1 MSLLQPII
9 LKSTHRRILA
19 RRGGWLLVPCCLIGI
34 LAESRCYSS
43 PPQPAQGFSRFIPW
57 MAKQPS
63 AAPSQSPDKSPPEQ
77 LHAPE
82 VRQYPAEFVRRSD
95 AIPDAV
101 HRGERPANAAP
112 AISLTVSAAPRRQV
126 GSGSTFHL
134 TVRNTSRQPIEDVY
148 VRAEFCDGL
157 AMPGQAERHV
167 VRPLGRIA
175 GRESREMALTLF
187 GVDEG
192 KKVCTFTVYA
202 EGASPVAKTVGV
214 EFVPRRLELRLLG
227 PPLRTVGTRA
237 EFTAKLTNISAVPMT
252 GLIATVRHDA
262 CFVQRSGSAGA
273 ERNRGSLQW
282 KLGTLKPGEGVQM
295 QVEYDCLKPADHGHV
310 TLAAV
315 ADGFPGDEIEVS
327 PQVIAENGALALE
340 VEDSDERLRSGE
352 EMVYAISVRNRSRQP
367 VRNVRVVADL
377 PEIFE
382 PLGTEVLVDKRA
394 LVQKMS
400 VDGRVLEFEPIGVLA
415 AGSVARYQVRVRA
428 KLPGEGEFRVRVTE
442 ATSQW
447 TGEVAESTTVNP

>member
-9 LKSTHRRILA
+9 LKSAHRHFLA
-19 RRGGWLLVPCCLIGI
+19 RCGGWLLLPCCLIGI

-43 PPQPAQGFSRFIPW
+43 PPQPAQGFTRFIPW
-57 MAKQPS
+57 MAKPPS

-77 LHAPE
+77 LYAPE
-82 VRQYPAEFVRRSD
+82 IRQYRQEFVGRSD
-95 AIPDAV
+95 ANPDAV
-101 HRGERPANAAP
+101 RRGERPANTAP
-112 AISLTVSAAPRRQV
+112 AISLTVVAAPRRQV

-134 TVRNTSRQPIEDVY
+134 TVKNTSRQPIEDVY
-148 VRAEFCDGL
+148 ARAEFCDGL
-157 AMPGQAERHV
+157 AMPGQAEHHV
-167 VRPLGRIA
+167 VRPLGRLA

-192 KKVCTFTVYA
+192 KKVCTFSVYA
-202 EGASPVAKTVGV
+202 EGAAPVAKTVGV
-214 EFVPRRLELRLLG
+214 EFVRRRLDLRLLG
-227 PPLRTVGTRA
+227 PRLRTVGTRA

-273 ERNRGSLQW
+273 ERSRGNLQW
-282 KLGTLKPGEGVQM
+282 KLGALKPGEGVQM
-295 QVEYDCLKPADHGHV
+295 QVEFDCLNHAEHGRVMLEAIAD
-310 TLAAV
+310 A
-315 ADGFPGDEIEVS
+315 FPGDEIELA
-327 PQVIAENGALALE
+327 PQVVAAEGALALE
-340 VEDSDERLRSGE
+340 IDDSDERLRAGE
-352 EMVYAISVRNRSRQP
+352 EMVYTVFVRNRSRLP
-367 VRNVRVVADL
+367 VRTVRLVADV

-382 PLGTEVLVDKRA
+382 PLDSEVLVDKRA
-394 LVQKMS
+394 LAQKANR
-400 VDGRVLEFEPIGVLA
+400 DGRMLEFAPIDVLA

-428 KLPGEGEFRVRVTE
+428 TLPGEGEFRARVTE